1 MDTTESVRLELL
13 SLVEKE
19 KVRFIELQFTDVAGM
34 VKNLTIPAEELES
47 SLVKGIWF
55 DGSCIEGYAR
65 VAESDMYLM
74 PDPSTFAVIPW
85 RSGKE
90 TVARFI
96 CNVHAP
102 DDQPYGGDPRAALI
116 RQVEAARELGLEYR
130 TSPEME
136 FFLLRQ
142 GPGGEVIPPTPNDSA
157 GYFDAPSD
165 TVAELRSVIM
175 STLGSI
181 GIPVEAMH
189 HEVAAGQHEVDF
201 LDASALQAADNTIT
215 FRLALKAIAQRLG
228 LYGTFMPKPIK
239 GMSGS
244 GMHVHQG
251 MAYAANGADALGDPG
266 DPHGLS
272 KIAKHF
278 IAGQLAHAKGMC
290 AILAPLVNSYKRLVS
305 GYEAPVHIGWA
316 RVNRAALIRVPRSGD
331 SGLTRIELRCP
342 DPSCNPY
349 LAFAVM
355 LAAGLDGIRRELPP
369 VEATEENPYSLGSP
383 ALDAL
388 AFLPASLEAAVEE
401 LERDEVVRSALGPHI
416 ARRFIESK
424 RIEWEEFY
432 NEVTA
437 WELAKYLPNY

>member
-1 MDTTESVRLELL
+1 MKSLEKTRFDLM
-13 SLVEKE
+13 SLVEKD

-34 VKNLTIPAEELES
+34 VKNLTIPAAELDA

-55 DGSCIEGYAR
+55 DGSSIEGYAR

-74 PDPSTFAVIPW
+74 PDPSTFALIPW
-85 RSGKE
+85 RPGND

-96 CNVHAP
+96 CDVHTP
-102 DDQPYGGDPRAALI
+102 DDQAFAGDPRAALI
-116 RQVEAARELGLEYR
+116 RALAAAGEMGLEYR

-136 FFLLRQ
+136 FFLLRS
-142 GPGGEVIPPTPNDSA
+142 GPGGEIIPPVPHDSA

-165 TVAELRSVIM
+165 AVAEFRSLLM
-175 STLGSI
+175 STLASLS
-181 GIPVEAMH
+181 IPVEAMH
-189 HEVAAGQHEVDF
+189 HEVAGGQHEIDF
-201 LDASALQAADNTIT
+201 LDSGALAAADNTIT
-215 FRLALKAIAQRLG
+215 FRLALKAIAQRSG

-244 GMHVHQG
+244 GMHVHQSLV
-251 MAYAANGADALGDPG
+251 YAATGADAFVDSG

-272 KIAKHF
+272 QIAKHF

-290 AILAPLVNSYKRLVS
+290 AILAPLVNSYKRLVT
-305 GYEAPVHIGWA
+305 GYEAPVHISWA
-316 RVNRAALIRVPRSGD
+316 RVNRGALIRVPRSVE
-331 SGLTRIELRCP
+331 SGRARIELRCP

-369 VEATEENPYSLGSP
+369 VEATEENPYSIGVGNIDSNEL
-383 ALDAL
+383 
-388 AFLPASLEAAVEE
+388 LPASLEAAIRALEE
-401 LERDEVVRSALGPHI
+401 DEVIRAALGPHI
-416 ARRFIESK
+416 AQRLIESK

-432 NEVTA
+432 TEVTP
-437 WELAKYLPNY
+437 WELSKYLPNY